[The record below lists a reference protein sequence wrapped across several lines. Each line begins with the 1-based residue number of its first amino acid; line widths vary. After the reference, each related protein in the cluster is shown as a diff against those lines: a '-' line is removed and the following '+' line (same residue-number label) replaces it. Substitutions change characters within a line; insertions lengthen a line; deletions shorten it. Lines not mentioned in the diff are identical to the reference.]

1 MLGGA
6 LFGVASAAAFGVG
19 DFSGALATRRSATL
33 PVVAGAQLVGLL
45 ILLAVALVLRPPLPD
60 LAPAAIAVAAGLSG
74 LVGLGALYR
83 GMSLGSMG
91 IVTSLSG
98 SGALTVPLLVSAVTG
113 VAMAPLQVLG
123 VLFAAAAAAAAG
135 GASRGEI
142 GRQALGL
149 ALVAALGFG
158 GWYVLLDLAAA
169 SGDPLWALL
178 ISRGAASL
186 VAGAATVARGA
197 ERPPVR
203 LVGLAGLGDIGGN
216 AFYVLAGGA
225 LPVGLSAA
233 LSGMYPV
240 FTVLLARVIL
250 GERLS
255 RLAQLAVL
263 LALIGIVLISA
274 GGELQ

>member
-6 LFGVASAAAFGVG
+6 LFGVASAAAFGLG

-45 ILLAVALVLRPPLPD
+45 ILLAVAVVLQPPLPD
-60 LAPAAIAVAAGLSG
+60 LAAAGVAVAAGLSG

-91 IVTSLSG
+91 LVTSLSG

-113 VAMAPLQVLG
+113 AAMAPLQVVG
-123 VLFAAAAAAAAG
+123 VLFAAGAAAAAG
-135 GASRGEI
+135 GASRGEV
-142 GRQALGL
+142 GRKALGM
-149 ALVAALGFG
+149 ALLAALGFG
-158 GWYVLLDLAAA
+158 GWYVLLDLAAERA
-169 SGDPLWALL
+169 DPLWALV
-178 ISRGAASL
+178 ISRGAASI
-186 VAGAATVARGA
+186 VAGLTTLTRRR
-197 ERPPVR
+197 ERPPVK
-203 LVGLAGLGDIGGN
+203 LVVLAGVGDIGGN
-216 AFYVLAGGA
+216 AFYVLAGA
-225 LPVGLSAA
+225 TLPVSLAAA

-274 GGELQ
+274 GGDVR

>member
-1 MLGGA
+1 M
-6 LFGVASAAAFGVG
+6 
-19 DFSGALATRRSATL
+19 
-33 PVVAGAQLVGLL
+33 GL
-45 ILLAVALVLRPPLPD
+45 
-60 LAPAAIAVAAGLSG
+60 
-74 LVGLGALYR
+74 
-83 GMSLGSMG
+83 
-91 IVTSLSG
+91 VTSLSG

-113 VAMAPLQVLG
+113 AAMAPLQVLG

-149 ALVAALGFG
+149 ALLAALGFG
-158 GWYVLLDLAAA
+158 GWYVLLHLAAA
-169 SGDPLWALL
+169 SGDPLWALI

-186 VAGAATVARGA
+186 VAGAATAARGA

-203 LVGLAGLGDIGGN
+203 LVVLAGVGDIGGN
-216 AFYVLAGGA
+216 AFYVLAGA
-225 LPVGLSAA
+225 TLPVGLAAA